1 MRCGFCEPERCRVT
15 EKDPSHQEQAEP
27 PLHDVIALTGGG
39 SVARLVH
46 RGEVYVL
53 RITRMGR
60 LILTK

>member
-1 MRCGFCEPERCRVT
+1 MT